1 MGCEEESLVEDIQV
15 CFFFLLPLL
24 AFHCTSTRSL
34 WNSYSRDFTTC
45 QQLWKK
51 VGAENIWNYDLNKN
65 VRLYEFSFII
75 PSLTSLTNKCKNPHG
90 HGVCLPLRSPK
101 DSSVLSLSPAQWTH
115 QSPAPAPQ
123 NHSSCLFLYCSPV
136 SRLPFVRL
144 ISSTKY

>member
-101 DSSVLSLSPAQWTH
+101 DCLCTEPFSSAVDTSK
-115 QSPAPAPQ
+115 
-123 NHSSCLFLYCSPV
+123 SCPCSPKPLI
-136 SRLPFVRL
+136 LPLPLLLPCVTTSICKAHL
-144 ISSTKY
+144 LN